1 MNADEQP
8 LSPGNQALPDHQ
20 ELIGVNPSNPGDML
34 VSADI
39 SVVSAQVKHKLDQGE
54 GMGLAVQPEVK
65 LRGAESGLGLD
76 SHQSVL
82 TWQKS
87 WLDFAP
93 ELWPNITMIC
103 RKANVSKALY
113 YRALKECPDFA
124 AAVHEVDQGVTDA
137 IEGLTANLAMN
148 PKQIIDRMAYLRA
161 HRPELYDRAKR
172 IIVEGHTM
180 SADEISRRSAVLG
193 QAVDAQIVNA
203 YTTRKERAQAKREGS
218 SLLPSGE
225 SEGGASEKA

>member
-1 MNADEQP
+1 MTDEQP
-8 LSPGNQALPDHQ
+8 LSPDNQSLPDHQ
-20 ELIGVNPSNPGDML
+20 ELTGVNPGNPGDML

-39 SVVSAQVKHKLDQGE
+39 SVVSADGHVKSMLSG
-54 GMGLAVQPEVK
+54 VSVS
-65 LRGAESGLGLD
+65 LRGPESGLGLD
-76 SHQSVL
+76 SHASVL

-87 WLDFAP
+87 WLGFAP

-172 IIVEGHTM
+172 IIVEGHKM
-180 SADEISRRSAVLG
+180 SESDAERRSKILDNC
-193 QAVDAQIVNA
+193 VDATIVNA
-203 YTTRKERAQAKREGS
+203 YTTRKERNQAKREGS

-225 SEGGASEKA
+225 DKGGQGE